1 MPPPTENDM
10 LSEEE
15 VTQRAIYCY
24 LAFRQMAI
32 LYSSDEAPSRYLETL
47 GRSSLDLAGDPFI
60 RETLEEALLE
70 ERVEEA
76 LHHLMIMY
84 EGLALAL
91 CEVLET
97 DMETLGESLPPAYLE
112 EILNELVLRPS

>member
-1 MPPPTENDM
+1 M
-10 LSEEE
+10 LGEEDIA
-15 VTQRAIYCY
+15 QRAIYCY

-60 RETLEEALLE
+60 RETLEEALME
-70 ERVEEA
+70 ERAEEA
-76 LHHLMIMY
+76 LHHLVILY
-84 EGLALAL
+84 EGLTLAL

-97 DMETLGESLPPAYLE
+97 DMETLGESMPPAHLE
-112 EILNELVLRPS
+112 EILQEMRPRQA

>member
-1 MPPPTENDM
+1 M

-60 RETLEEALLE
+60 RETLEEAIPE

-97 DMETLGESLPPAYLE
+97 DMETLGESLSPAYLE